1 MSFKT
6 FTEAKRGRPSKTAP
20 AEGSED
26 HGPEGMEAKL
36 RKATDYITL
45 GREAEKA
52 GEKNAHPKTVAIQF
66 GNGKTHELP
75 HEHIVHALKA
85 IESWKGPGK
94 NPDERMEK
102 LKNMDKSHEH
112 FLHTIGKMPELKKA
126 NEEVTTE
133 ARGVAPEVH
142 THSCVTHV
150 YHEQFGEGK
159 TLFSEHAEPDSDGN
173 IAWYDVMFEHGIERQ
188 LSIDE
193 VQVLTIE
200 SHGNHSKKKK
210 MKEEVEHIEEL
221 NKATLR
227 SYAAKRGSQ
236 PDAGGKGAETA
247 LALTKAAGKPPFP
260 GMKPAKVYAKEEIE
274 QIAEGDTMHTHTAH
288 LSDPVSNEWKGKMLI
303 VADNDADAIKQAQS
317 MAKAEGLKLMK
328 VSKNVVVMSNKAIG
342 EEVVAE
348 EKMCKMHGKYEGK
361 SCSKCMT
368 EEKQLS
374 PKQKK
379 IAAIAGDPTKI
390 DAEDFKKL
398 RSMKEEKEPKQTS
411 HTAANRYH
419 AVESA
424 VRNIMSQNR
433 DLRTEAKEAEWNKN
447 NPKKD

>member
-1 MSFKT
+1 MKNATRGYRVSGPKGNLPEEVEQMDEGTPEFNARASRY
-6 FTEAKRGRPSKTAP
+6 AKAD
-20 AEGSED
+20 A
-26 HGPEGMEAKL
+26 
-36 RKATDYITL
+36 
-45 GREAEKA
+45 AEKA
-52 GEKNAHPKTVAIQF
+52 KEGKYSKKYPGGKEQHAKDTDAFMKRFPVPK
-66 GNGKTHELP
+66 
-75 HEHIVHALKA
+75 
-85 IESWKGPGK
+85 
-94 NPDERMEK
+94 
-102 LKNMDKSHEH
+102 
-112 FLHTIGKMPELKKA
+112 
-126 NEEVTTE
+126 NEEV
-133 ARGVAPEVH
+133 
-142 THSCVTHV
+142 
-150 YHEQFGEGK
+150 EQ
-159 TLFSEHAEPDSDGN
+159 
-173 IAWYDVMFEHGIERQ
+173 V
-188 LSIDE
+188 
-193 VQVLTIE
+193 
-200 SHGNHSKKKK
+200 
-210 MKEEVEHIEEL
+210 EEL
-221 NKATLR
+221 KKATLR

-348 EKMCKMHGKYEGK
+348 EKMCKMHGKYESK
-361 SCSKCMT
+361 SCTKCMT

-390 DAEDFKKL
+390 DADDFKKL